1 MHIVVCVKQV
11 PDWDIPPSSFKVDE
25 AAKRVIPPPGVA
37 PVRSQFDEIGVEAA
51 MRIKDQAPDTK
62 VTILSMGP
70 ESAKADIQQ
79 NAVKHSLAMGADEGL
94 LLADPLF
101 EDLDWYQIALI
112 ISTAVKKLGDVDL
125 VLCGRQAVDWD
136 MGVTGSGIA
145 EMLDWPALTIGKDVQ
160 VKDGTVVVQR
170 VLMDGFE
177 TVEASLPAVATISNE
192 LGEPRY
198 PKLQQIMQAAKKQ
211 VTVWSAADL
220 ELDATQL
227 GPEARKLT
235 LERLYVPVTDVEC
248 ELMEGD
254 TPEEKAQNLARKLA
268 EAKLI

>member
-25 AAKRVIPPPGVA
+25 ASNKVVPPAGVA
-37 PVRSQFDEIGVEAA
+37 AVPSQFDTIGVEAA
-51 MRIKDQAPDTK
+51 MRIKDEAPDTK
-62 VTILSMGP
+62 VTIMSMGP
-70 ESAKADIQQ
+70 EGARDAI
-79 NAVKHSLAMGADEGL
+79 KHSLAMGADEGL
-94 LLADPLF
+94 LLTDPAF
-101 EDLDWYQIALI
+101 EDLDWYQISLVL
-112 ISTAVKKLGDVDL
+112 STAIKKLEDVNM
-125 VLCGRQAVDWD
+125 VVCGRQAVDWD
-136 MGVTGSGIA
+136 MGVAGSGIA
-145 EMLDWPALTIGKDVQ
+145 EMLDWPALTIGKE
-160 VKDGTVVVQR
+160 VKVEDGTLTVER

-177 TVEASLPAVATISNE
+177 TVSAPIPAVATVSNE

-220 ELDATQL
+220 GLDDSQL
-227 GPEARKLT
+227 GADARKLT
-235 LERLYVPVTDVEC
+235 LEKLYVPVMDMEC
-248 ELMEGD
+248 EFMEGD

>member
-25 AAKRVIPPPGVA
+25 ATKKVVPPPGVA
-37 PVRSQFDEIGVEAA
+37 PVPSQFDSIGVEAA
-51 MRIKDQAPDTK
+51 MRIRDAGAEAK
-62 VTILSMGP
+62 VTIMSMGP
-70 ESAKADIQQ
+70 ETARDAI
-79 NAVKHSLAMGADEGL
+79 KHSLAMGADEGVL
-94 LLADPLF
+94 LTDPLF
-101 EDLDWYQIALI
+101 EDLDWFQTSLVLT
-112 ISTAVKKLGDVDL
+112 TAIKKLGDVDM
-125 VLCGRQAVDWD
+125 VIAGRQAVDWD

-160 VKDGTVVVQR
+160 LRDGTAVVER

-177 TVEASLPAVATISNE
+177 TVEAALPVVVTVSNE

-211 VTVWSAADL
+211 VSVWSAADIG
-220 ELDATQL
+220 LDASQL
-227 GPEARKLT
+227 GPDAKKLD
-235 LERLYVPVTDVEC
+235 LERLYVPVSDTQVEII
-248 ELMEGD
+248 EGD
-254 TPEEKAQNLARKLA
+254 TPEEKAQNLAKKLA